1 MKWEYNIGFDIKEVV
16 ILKANNVEGIVNAI
30 WIDRNRH
37 IQYNIEYVDST
48 KRIINDQWYDY
59 EELIK
64 K

>member
-1 MKWEYNIGFDIKEVV
+1 MKYDIRFDIKEVV
-16 ILKANNVEGIVNAI
+16 ILKINNIEGTVNAI
-30 WIDRNRH
+30 WIDRNNH